1 MIKTDLNNGQILSY
15 AVAALP
21 VFSEGVVN
29 SYRIPADGTYQN
41 ANMQGMAVLVP
52 DLHKNRALLETYIAG

>member
-1 MIKTDLNNGQILSY
+1 MIKTDLSNGQILSY

-29 SYRIPADGTYQN
+29 SYRIPEDGTYQN